1 MLRRL
6 RKNWA
11 PAVVAA
17 IISIGLGTLAVGTA
31 TADDPYADRLC
42 VYYHGRTSEGLSL
55 ECFYGGRTAMSFP
68 ERLPAYYVDTVKHK
82 GWFETEQSG
91 RHDFGENQS
100 FNLNDEIVT
109 RIYFDY

>member
-1 MLRRL
+1 M
-6 RKNWA
+6 
-11 PAVVAA
+11 
-17 IISIGLGTLAVGTA
+17 SIGLGALAIGTA
-31 TADDPYADRLC
+31 AADDPYADRLC

-55 ECFYGGRTAMSFP
+55 ECFYGGRTSMNFP
-68 ERLPAYYVDTVKHK
+68 ERLPAYYIETVKHK

-91 RHDFGENQS
+91 RHDFGEGQS